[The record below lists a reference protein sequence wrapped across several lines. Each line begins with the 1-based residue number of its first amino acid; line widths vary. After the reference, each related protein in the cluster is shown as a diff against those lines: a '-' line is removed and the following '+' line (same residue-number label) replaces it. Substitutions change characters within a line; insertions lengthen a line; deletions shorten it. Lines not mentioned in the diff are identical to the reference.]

1 VSARRRRLAGV
12 ITLVVL
18 TACTVGG
25 SGGGHRNAP
34 NASSGGSTGGYA
46 VAIPHV
52 RPGGAPTLQAA
63 IAELCVAPPPTD
75 GKPATGALP
84 PDLVSIAQSVEQARG
99 HRYAHYPPATEVSNS
114 QMDRRLLKNFRQT
127 TSRRADDRRTVAW
140 RTIGVIGRGDDL
152 YRAYRAFTTGQ
163 VVGYYDP
170 ETGDLVYLGSGTL
183 DFSERFTL
191 AHELTHALDDQT
203 FDLTRLDPL
212 AAHCQDERAQA
223 ALGLVEGSAQYF
235 AAVAIAQNPSIDLG
249 DLLKEIAQSASGAT
263 PPPGVPQFVFDQQL
277 WPYSTGETFVASLV
291 GSGGTAAVDHA
302 FERFPV
308 STEQVIDPATYPA
321 DTPVAVSIPDLTGA
335 LGARWGDLDAMT
347 IGEEWLRGMLALRQ
361 GVSPDV
367 ATGWQGGGYRAWT
380 DGHDVVVVLRT
391 RWDEPD
397 RASAFAAALQDWA
410 AGRDPAPA
418 ITRSGREVTAVFAT
432 TPSLVATAGTALTQG

>member
-1 VSARRRRLAGV
+1 VTPAVRRLAV
-12 ITLVVL
+12 ALIVL

-25 SGGGHRNAP
+25 GSGHHPAP
-34 NASSGGSTGGYA
+34 IASAAGGYA
-46 VAIPHV
+46 VPIPHV
-52 RPGGAPTLQAA
+52 APGGAPTLQAA
-63 IAELCVAPPPTD
+63 IAKLCVVPPPTQ
-75 GKPATGALP
+75 GTPATGTLP
-84 PDLVSIAQSVEQARG
+84 PNLVSIAQAVEQARG
-99 HRYAHYPPATEVSNS
+99 HSYTHYPPATEVSNS

-127 TSRRADDRRTVAW
+127 TSRLADDRRTVAW
-140 RTIGVIGRGDDL
+140 RTIGVIGPQDDL

-170 ETGDLVYLGSGTL
+170 ETGDLVYLGSGSL

-212 AAHCQDERAQA
+212 TAHCQDERAQA

-235 AAVAIAQNPSIDLG
+235 AAVAMAQNPSIDLG
-249 DLLKEIAQSASGAT
+249 DLLKAIADAANSGN

-277 WPYSTGETFVASLV
+277 WPYATGESFVASLAS
-291 GSGGTAAVDHA
+291 SGGTGAVDRA
-302 FERFPV
+302 FGHFPV

-321 DTPVAVSIPDLTGA
+321 DTPERVSIPDLTGS
-335 LGARWGDLDAMT
+335 LGPQWGDLDAMT
-347 IGEEWLRGMLALRQ
+347 IGEEWLRGMLALHD
-361 GVSPDV
+361 GVSPDA

-380 DGHDVVVVLRT
+380 DGHGVVVVLRT

-397 RASAFAAALQDWA
+397 RAATVASALQTWA
-410 AGRDPAPA
+410 AGQQPAPA
-418 ITRSGREVTAVFAT
+418 IGRSGQDVTAVFAT
-432 TPSLVATAGTALTQG
+432 DSALVTTANKALGQG